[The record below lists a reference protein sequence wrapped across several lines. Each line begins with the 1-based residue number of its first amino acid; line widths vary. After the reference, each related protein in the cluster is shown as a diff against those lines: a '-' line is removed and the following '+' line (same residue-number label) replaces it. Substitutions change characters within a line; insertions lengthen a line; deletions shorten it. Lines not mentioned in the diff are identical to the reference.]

1 MTVGGSTSVRG
12 SGIARALGP
21 SVLVALLSPAFAG
34 IVLASGQPAP
44 VTSLPRSVETPA
56 APSVAVGA
64 ARVVGAPRLRTSSHL
79 RVSRPAARLVR
90 AVSVARVPA
99 VAVPRVATPR
109 GAVSVAAPATPA
121 GPCDIATDRV
131 VPVSTAAELKAAL
144 AAANPGDRISLAD
157 GVYGG
162 ASFALTRSGTATNRI
177 HVCGRSGA
185 VLDFGST
192 SRGVGLWLRASYVDL
207 VGFTVTNAQKGI
219 VTDRSSYDVF
229 DQLTVFHIGDEGI
242 HLRTNSHDIQ
252 VTNSVIHDTGLH
264 SASNGEGVY
273 VGSAANNWCTYTSCN
288 PDHSDNNVVQG
299 NRFWKNG
306 AEAVDVKEG
315 TAGGTVAD
323 NTFDGTGSG
332 ALSWVDIKGNNWV
345 IRSNNGRVA
354 QRDGFLTEVAMQG
367 WGKDN
372 TFQSNTADVQGPGY
386 GLRVAARNVVA
397 CNNVVTDAAKGYSN
411 VACTA

>member
-1 MTVGGSTSVRG
+1 VSV
-12 SGIARALGP
+12 SKPAGP
-21 SVLVALLSPAFAG
+21 
-34 IVLASGQPAP
+34 
-44 VTSLPRSVETPA
+44 
-56 APSVAVGA
+56 
-64 ARVVGAPRLRTSSHL
+64 
-79 RVSRPAARLVR
+79 
-90 AVSVARVPA
+90 VARVTA
-99 VAVPRVATPR
+99 PRVVAPATTPAT
-109 GAVSVAAPATPA
+109 GITPATPA

-131 VPVSTAAELKAAL
+131 VPVATAAELKTAL

-177 HVCGRSGA
+177 HVCGGSGA

-192 SRGVGLWLRASYVDL
+192 SRGVGLWLRASHVDL

-242 HLRTNSHDIQ
+242 HLRTNSHDNQ
-252 VTNSVIHDTGLH
+252 VTNSVIHDTGLR
-264 SASNGEGVY
+264 SASNGEGLY

-299 NRFWKNG
+299 NQFWKNG

-345 IRSNNGRVA
+345 IRSNSGRVA

-397 CNNVVTDAAKGYSN
+397 CSNVVTDAAKGYSN
-411 VACTA
+411 VACTS